1 MNSKKPLSNEWLFL
15 LPHPVPSPA
24 VEGVTKGKSLS
35 FAMFRTELIVTPSQE
50 KITLKN
56 PVLTIGSC
64 FADAM
69 GNRLANFK
77 FQTLVNPFGTVYNPV
92 SLHMLL
98 KLAAKKEELSES
110 SFLQRDEVHYN
121 YHLHSSFSSFE
132 KEELS
137 KQLQTA
143 FEQTHHFIT
152 KADVLMITY
161 GTSWVYERKDTGEIV
176 ANCHKQHA
184 TLFTKRLLSQQE
196 IIDSFRLLHSL
207 LQKICPTL
215 RIILTLSPVR
225 HIKDTLELNSVSKA
239 ILRSSCHQLST
250 EFRNVH
256 YFPAYE
262 ILLDDLRDYRFY
274 KSDMLHPSEE
284 AEEYIWSKFTHT
296 YFDEST
302 LSFIKKWIAIQH
314 DLNHKPFH
322 TQSHAHQVFLQSLK
336 GKLMELKDSVNV
348 EEELSIVQSQISS

>member
-1 MNSKKPLSNEWLFL
+1 
-15 LPHPVPSPA
+15 
-24 VEGVTKGKSLS
+24 
-35 FAMFRTELIVTPSQE
+35 MFRTELIVTPSQE

-98 KLAAKKEELSES
+98 KLAAKREELSES

-161 GTSWVYERKDTGEIV
+161 GTCWVYERKDTGEIV
-176 ANCHKQHA
+176 ANCHKQPA
-184 TLFTKRLLSQQE
+184 TLFMKRLLSQQE
-196 IIDSFRLLHSL
+196 IVESFRSVYELLKSL
-207 LQKICPTL
+207 RPNL
-215 RIILTLSPVR
+215 RVLLTVSPVR

-250 EFRNVH
+250 EFTNVH
-256 YFPAYE
+256 YFPSYE

-274 KSDMLHPSEE
+274 KSDMLHPSKE
-284 AEEYIWSKFTHT
+284 AEKYIWNKFTNA
-296 YFDEST
+296 YFDEPT
-302 LSFIKKWIAIQH
+302 FSFIKKWIAIQL

-322 TQSHAHQVFLQSLK
+322 TQSHAHQAFLQSLMS
-336 GKLMELKDSVNV
+336 KLMELKDIVNV
-348 EEELSIVQSQISS
+348 EEELQIIEKQIIN